1 MVRNAQGNSI
11 ATSRLT
17 DYTIICRPFTRD
29 VVNAMTMRIQSLEAE
44 LAKLHLEKG
53 SQAQPGPSD
62 GRLLRAIA
70 Q

>member
-1 MVRNAQGNSI
+1 MVPNAQGNSI

-17 DYTIICRPFTRD
+17 DYTTICRPFTRD

-53 SQAQPGPSD
+53 SQAQPGLSN